1 MHSRAPPPRPANSR
15 LCKKRILSNRIGG
28 AVMSQSLAALSVCA
42 AVTILLTCATPGFA
56 QGMGQEKTIKGE
68 VVDTA
73 CFLFM
78 GKRGDA
84 HKQCAEACLK
94 AGQDLGIYD
103 EASDTLYFLAGEK
116 PGVDPNAPLR
126 DHVAKNVEVKG
137 ATVQKA
143 KANGIVI
150 KSVKPL

>member
-1 MHSRAPPPRPANSR
+1 
-15 LCKKRILSNRIGG
+15 
-28 AVMSQSLAALSVCA
+28 MSKTLAALGACA
-42 AVTILLTCATPGFA
+42 AVMLACSFAPPVFA
-56 QGMGQEKTIKGE
+56 QGMGNEATIKGE

-78 GKRGDA
+78 GKRGEA

-103 EASDTLYFLAGEK
+103 EASDTVYFLAGEK
-116 PGVDPNAPLR
+116 PGVNPNDPVKNY
-126 DHVAKNVEVKG
+126 VAQNVEVKG
-137 ATVQKA
+137 MTVQKA
-143 KANGIVI
+143 KAHGIVI